1 MLVENSI
8 PLSAT
13 SETRTKASEILDP
26 GSVDERHAD
35 TSSPAFLPID
45 AQRMPCSAGSPIF
58 SGSTEQMAQLLEGQ
72 DAAATPTIEK
82 RAPLQLLDL
91 PVDILK
97 EIIKEITHTNDLTS
111 LALTHSAL
119 NNLAIPYIYSRF
131 DIVWPETQVTT
142 DPRTGVDALTY
153 GLSTL
158 VMSEGTFRNT
168 ASQFCGHNDY
178 CTHCGKSNRAKAVPE
193 NKSIALRSRRRGNNF
208 AEHTRKFSLGN
219 GPPEWV
225 QEYLISKE
233 SGKMLGTLV
242 ALAVA
247 RMPNLETFVWDMPT
261 GILRDVWSALASLG
275 DRHDGKEPRLE
286 RIWIRWHDNRS
297 MATATDTQMTG
308 SLPPSPLN
316 AQATLA
322 GLAPQ
327 STYFAAS
334 VGEHNATPMDAAGKA
349 ILARSYHTVEHPNF
363 SILPA
368 LKSVTVLDV
377 DELAYLDELSILIE
391 RSADSLREL
400 RLGLTSWFNEK
411 NLLPTDTGAS
421 QVNHT
426 EVPVDYATSGG
437 LFGMI
442 MSKIYDCRWLDAKR
456 NPGAR
461 NESTKQAEA
470 ELVAD
475 NPNINLSTSTQ
486 QTITAEMS
494 NSIGESSFN
503 IPVFEQSAVLPQEIS
518 RINESVVSN
527 QLLVGNVEEDILG
540 ASPAIIVRSSSASV
554 PSTPREMS
562 ASSLPIRV
570 NISSVPCAEN
580 AVKIASETPSISHQ
594 TSSIMTGSLLPEPK
608 ILRLETLELEKIP
621 MCVPIMQKTID
632 WTVLTTLTLLNCESD
647 EELWKALRRKYTP
660 RTTKMPAF
668 CSQNPSDIRLSRDQ
682 TKKLMLP
689 SSSDYALRLKRIHTN
704 NVSTSLITFLKEA
717 LAPNSLEWMFLQERG
732 RSASKVTVDAI
743 YKGPLRRHRES
754 LKKVMIDSGD
764 RGSIGPTR
772 TTKWKKW
779 MLNTEVLGFITSGK
793 MSCLRE
799 LAITLEHRHW
809 HFFLQRL
816 PQVSH
821 LRSLYI
827 PYMADHVHGHEL
839 DARELA
845 LQVVDIVALRP
856 EIELCYLG
864 IAAKC
869 FEILES
875 KQSDDPLFV
884 YGDSSATP
892 AGHGL
897 GGVVTGNSDE
907 DSETDD
913 DNGDDEVEDDG
924 GDQVTSAFVN
934 PDGNDSDNQ
943 DGSDASSDDDDGE
956 VAEENKRQLKLRE
969 ILFYDDKVSIFKARH
984 GQL

>member
-1 MLVENSI
+1 MLVESSDA
-8 PLSAT
+8 LSA
-13 SETRTKASEILDP
+13 SIDAGTKASEIIDT
-26 GSVDERHAD
+26 GRADARHAD
-35 TSSPAFLPID
+35 TFSPAVFPIES
-45 AQRMPCSAGSPIF
+45 QRMPCVGGPPAP
-58 SGSTEQMAQLLEGQ
+58 SGPAEKMAQLLE
-72 DAAATPTIEK
+72 ARNKAWAPTIEK

-91 PVDILK
+91 PVDVLK

-119 NNLAIPYIYSRF
+119 NNLTIPYIYSRF

-142 DPRTGVDALTY
+142 DPRTGVDALTF

-158 VMSEGTFRNT
+158 VMSESAFTNP
-168 ASQFCGHNDY
+168 APQVCGHHDY
-178 CTHCGKSNRAKAVPE
+178 CTHCGKLNHIETVAE
-193 NKSIALRSRRRGNNF
+193 NKNTALRSRRRGNNF
-208 AEHTRKFSLGN
+208 AQYTRKFSLGN

-242 ALAVA
+242 ALAIA

-275 DRHDGKEPRLE
+275 ERHDSKEPKLE

-297 MATATDTQMTG
+297 MATPIDAQITG
-308 SLPPSPLN
+308 SLPLSHST

-322 GLAPQ
+322 ALPPQ
-327 STYFAAS
+327 STYMAPS
-334 VGEHNATPMDAAGKA
+334 VDGNNATFTDGVRKD
-349 ILARSYHTVEHPNF
+349 ILARSYRAVEHPNF

-368 LKSVTVLDV
+368 LKSITVLDI
-377 DELAYLDELSILIE
+377 DEPAYLEELSILIE
-391 RSADSLREL
+391 RSVESLREL
-400 RLGLTSWFNEK
+400 RLGLASWFNEK
-411 NLLPTDTGAS
+411 NLSPTDTAAS
-421 QVNHT
+421 QFSHAEMNL
-426 EVPVDYATSGG
+426 DYATSGG
-437 LFGMI
+437 LFGMV
-442 MSKIYDCRWLDAKR
+442 MSKIYDCQGLDPR
-456 NPGAR
+456 RHPGPR

-475 NPNINLSTSTQ
+475 NPLVNLSASTQ
-486 QTITAEMS
+486 QTTTGEMS
-494 NSIGESSFN
+494 NHIGESSLGN
-503 IPVFEQSAVLPQEIS
+503 PGFEQSAVLPQKIS
-518 RINESVVSN
+518 KIDEPTVPN
-527 QLLVGNVEEDILG
+527 QPLVGNGEVDILT
-540 ASPAIIVRSSSASV
+540 ASPATITRPSSVSV
-554 PSTPREMS
+554 PSMPRETS
-562 ASSLPIRV
+562 VSSLPIR
-570 NISSVPCAEN
+570 ISTSSVSCAEN
-580 AVKIASETPSISHQ
+580 PFMMTSESTSPCRQ
-594 TSSIMTGSLLPEPK
+594 TSSIMTGCLVPRPK

-621 MCVPIMQKTID
+621 MCVPVMQMTID
-632 WTVLTTLTLLNCESD
+632 WTVLTTLTLLNCQSD
-647 EELWKALRRKYTP
+647 EELWKALRKEYAP
-660 RTTKMPAF
+660 RTNNMPTF
-668 CSQNPSDIRLSRDQ
+668 YSQSSSDMRSSRDH
-682 TKKLMLP
+682 TKKLAPTSL
-689 SSSDYALRLKRIHTN
+689 SDYALRLKRIHTN
-704 NVSTSLITFLKEA
+704 NVSPSLITFLKEA
-717 LAPNSLEWMFLQERG
+717 LAPNTLEWMFLQEGG
-732 RSASKVTVDAI
+732 RSPSKVTVDAI

-764 RGSIGPTR
+764 RRPSGPTR
-772 TTKWKKW
+772 NTKWKKW
-779 MLNTEVLGFITSGK
+779 MLNPEVLSFITSGK

-799 LAITLEHRHW
+799 LAIAMEHRHW

-875 KQSDDPLFV
+875 KQSDDPQFV
-884 YGDSSATP
+884 YGDSSSTLANSGP
-892 AGHGL
+892 
-897 GGVVTGNSDE
+897 GGVVMGNPDE

-913 DNGDDEVEDDG
+913 DNGDDEDDDG
-924 GDQVTSAFVN
+924 DGDQATAAFVN
-934 PDGNDSDNQ
+934 PDGHDSDNP
-943 DGSDASSDDDDGE
+943 DGSEVDSEDEEGE
-956 VAEENKRQLKLRE
+956 VVEENKRQLKLRE

>member
-1 MLVENSI
+1 MLVENSNA
-8 PLSAT
+8 LSA
-13 SETRTKASEILDP
+13 SVDAVTKASEMIDT
-26 GSVDERHAD
+26 GGADARHANP
-35 TSSPAFLPID
+35 SVFPIES
-45 AQRMPCSAGSPIF
+45 QRMPCGGDSPVL
-58 SGSTEQMAQLLEGQ
+58 SGPAEKMAQAIEEK
-72 DAAATPTIEK
+72 DKVWAPAIEK

-91 PVDILK
+91 PVDVLK
-97 EIIKEITHTNDLTS
+97 EIIKEVTHTNDLTS

-158 VMSEGTFRNT
+158 VMSEGAFVNT
-168 ASQFCGHNDY
+168 APQACGHRDY
-178 CTHCGKSNRAKAVPE
+178 CTHCGKLNHIETAVE
-193 NKSIALRSRRRGNNF
+193 DNSTSLRSRRRGNNF
-208 AEHTRKFSLGN
+208 AQYTRKFSLGN

-242 ALAVA
+242 ALAIA
-247 RMPNLETFVWDMPT
+247 RMPSLEAFVWDMPT

-275 DRHDGKEPRLE
+275 DRRDGKEPRLE

-297 MATATDTQMTG
+297 MATSTDAQVTG
-308 SLPPSPLN
+308 LLPPSHSVG
-316 AQATLA
+316 QATLA
-322 GLAPQ
+322 GLPPQ
-327 STYFAAS
+327 STYFAANMD
-334 VGEHNATPMDAAGKA
+334 GNNATLTDGVRKG
-349 ILARSYHTVEHPNF
+349 ILARSYRTVEHPNF

-368 LKSVTVLDV
+368 LKSITVLDI
-377 DELAYLDELSILIE
+377 DEPAYLDELSVLIE
-391 RSADSLREL
+391 RSVESLREL
-400 RLGLTSWFNEK
+400 RLGLASWFNEK
-411 NLLPTDTGAS
+411 NLSSTDTDAS
-421 QVNHT
+421 QISHT
-426 EVPVDYATSGG
+426 EATMEYATYGG
-437 LFGMI
+437 LFGMV
-442 MSKIYDCRWLDAKR
+442 MSKIYDCRWLDPRR

-461 NESTKQAEA
+461 DESTKQAEA

-475 NPNINLSTSTQ
+475 NPLVNLSTSIQ
-486 QTITAEMS
+486 QTTTDEIS
-494 NSIGESSFN
+494 SHIGGSSFG
-503 IPVFEQSAVLPQEIS
+503 IPGFEQPAVLPQEIS
-518 RINESVVSN
+518 QIDESTVFS
-527 QLLVGNVEEDILG
+527 QPLVGNGEVDILTALPVSTVG
-540 ASPAIIVRSSSASV
+540 SKSV
-554 PSTPREMS
+554 SIPSTPREMS
-562 ASSLPIRV
+562 TSSLPIRV
-570 NISSVPCAEN
+570 TTSSVSCAEN
-580 AVKIASETPSISHQ
+580 SSMMTSEMSSPCRQ
-594 TSSIMTGSLLPEPK
+594 TSSIMTGCLVPKPK

-621 MCVPIMQKTID
+621 MCVMVMQKTID
-632 WTVLTTLTLLNCESD
+632 WTVLTTLTLLNCQSD
-647 EELWKALRRKYTP
+647 EELWKALRKTYAP
-660 RTTKMPAF
+660 RTNNMPTI
-668 CSQNPSDIRLSRDQ
+668 CSPSPSDIRSSRIQ
-682 TKKLMLP
+682 IKKLTSP

-717 LAPNSLEWMFLQERG
+717 LAPNTLEWMFLQDGG
-732 RSASKVTVDAI
+732 RSSSKVTVDAI

-764 RGSIGPTR
+764 RRSSGPTR
-772 TTKWKKW
+772 NTKWKKW
-779 MLNTEVLGFITSGK
+779 MLNPEVLSFITSGK

-799 LAITLEHRHW
+799 LAIALEHRHW

-875 KQSDDPLFV
+875 KQSDDPQFA
-884 YGDSSATP
+884 YGDSSSTP
-892 AGHGL
+892 ASNGP
-897 GGVVTGNSDE
+897 GGVVMGNPDE

-913 DNGDDEVEDDG
+913 DNGDDEDDDG
-924 GDQVTSAFVN
+924 DGNQSTSAFVN
-934 PDGNDSDNQ
+934 PDGNDSDNP
-943 DGSDASSDDDDGE
+943 DGSEAVSDDDDGE
-956 VAEENKRQLKLRE
+956 VADEDKRQLKLRE